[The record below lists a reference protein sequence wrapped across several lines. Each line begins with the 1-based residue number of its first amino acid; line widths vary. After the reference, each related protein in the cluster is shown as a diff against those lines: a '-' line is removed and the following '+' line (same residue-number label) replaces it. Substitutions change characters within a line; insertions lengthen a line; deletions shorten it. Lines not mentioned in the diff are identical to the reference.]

1 MFFISYNSSLFS
13 KLILLNCT
21 FLLKVIL
28 ILLSVFDVLSMYDE
42 FLLAK
47 YSFISMILVI
57 ISVNDIHDGSC

>member
-28 ILLSVFDVLSMYDE
+28 ILLSVFDVLSMY
-42 FLLAK
+42 
-47 YSFISMILVI
+47 YVR
-57 ISVNDIHDGSC
+57 